1 MAQRVVRLRPKQTI
15 LTLRPYWALVLASA
29 WMALSTE
36 PALCDSGGFLRRS
49 SGGNRALD
57 SGAADEIGG
66 GGEEGMPYL
75 SGFTHQDADPGG
87 AHPRRLR
94 RATTPRDKVSLLSSS
109 FVLKG
114 DATHNQAM
122 VHWTGE
128 NSSVS
133 RLLYSLSHSGCPVLQ
148 EFWHFSCYGG
158 IIRSVIHYVWRCI
171 SYNVFWGTSCH
182 KCTKTL
188 LRMFQS
194 RFSSTTFASD
204 CDPDTQSRML
214 WLWYFRGWMRGCATP
229 VSDSGSMRDS

>member
-1 MAQRVVRLRPKQTI
+1 MAQRVARLRPKQTV

-49 SGGNRALD
+49 SGGNRALGSD
-57 SGAADEIGG
+57 AADDVGG

-94 RATTPRDKVSLLSSS
+94 RATSPRDKVSLLSSS

-133 RLLYSLSHSGCPVLQ
+133 RLFYSLSRPGCPVLQ
-148 EFWHFSCYGG
+148 EFFHFSCYDG
-158 IIRSVIHYVWRCI
+158 ILLMRFVVHYVWRCI
-171 SYNVFWGTSCH
+171 SYKVVLGASCH
-182 KCTKTL
+182 KCIKWSHFFTHVAIPL
-188 LRMFQS
+188 QFLR
-194 RFSSTTFASD
+194 
-204 CDPDTQSRML
+204 L
-214 WLWYFRGWMRGCATP
+214 WPRL
-229 VSDSGSMRDS
+229 

>member
-1 MAQRVVRLRPKQTI
+1 MAQRVARLRPRRTV
-15 LTLRPYWALVLASA
+15 LTLPPFWALILASV

-49 SGGNRALD
+49 SGGDRALD
-57 SGAADEIGG
+57 SAADDVGG
-66 GGEEGMPYL
+66 GGEDGMPYL

-94 RATTPRDKVSLLSSS
+94 RAATPRDKVSLLSSS

-133 RLLYSLSHSGCPVLQ
+133 RLLCSPVPSGLPRAARVPTLQ
-148 EFWHFSCYGG
+148 LLQSVASC
-158 IIRSVIHYVWRCI
+158 
-171 SYNVFWGTSCH
+171 
-182 KCTKTL
+182 
-188 LRMFQS
+188 
-194 RFSSTTFASD
+194 
-204 CDPDTQSRML
+204 
-214 WLWYFRGWMRGCATP
+214 
-229 VSDSGSMRDS
+229 